1 MVTTV
6 LRKPPAKDA
15 FPQAASPVAI
25 IGLQGEYDIARR
37 EELLATLQAIPTCD
51 IAIIDMRQVTHIDAT
66 ALTCFIQLRKRL
78 RQSGPGIVRIVGLRP
93 SLYRLY
99 QIAYLHHIF
108 EVFESIG
115 DAMGEYGYTV
125 NEQRV
130 NGALPDLASD
140 GSAVHKKRC
149 EYER

>member
-1 MVTTV
+1 MVTTL

-15 FPQAASPVAI
+15 FQQTASPVAV

-37 EELLATLQAIPTCD
+37 EELLAKLQAIPTCD

-66 ALTCFIQLRKRL
+66 ALSCFIRL
-78 RQSGPGIVRIVGLRP
+78 RERLCQSGPGIVRIVGLRP

-115 DAMGEYGYTV
+115 DAMGEYGYLVSEHDVNDAQTV
-125 NEQRV
+125 P
-130 NGALPDLASD
+130 G
-140 GSAVHKKRC
+140 
-149 EYER
+149 